1 MTQSAM
7 RPPAGDAPRA
17 ARRHAPRQQG
27 QDTVPA
33 SQLAVLRDMLEQQR
47 RFRLDQLAQL
57 QAAEPTGQL
66 ANGDRE
72 ITDSLVTGA
81 RAALRDVV
89 DALQRMDDGR
99 YGSCRRCGA
108 ALEIARLEVL
118 PQVSLCM
125 PCQRDD
131 QSEPPDG

>member
-7 RPPAGDAPRA
+7 RPPAGDAPRT
-17 ARRHAPRQQG
+17 ARGRTPVHQST
-27 QDTVPA
+27 DTLTA
-33 SQLAVLRDMLEQQR
+33 SQLAVLREMLEQQR
-47 RFRLDQLAQL
+47 RFRLDQLDQL
-57 QAAEPTGQL
+57 QGTEPAGQL
-66 ANGDRE
+66 ANGGRE

-99 YGSCRRCGA
+99 YGTCRRCGTT
-108 ALEIARLEVL
+108 LEIARLEVL

-125 PCQRDD
+125 PCQRDE
-131 QSEPPDG
+131 QAELPDA

>member
-17 ARRHAPRQQG
+17 ARGHAPGHQG
-27 QDTVPA
+27 TDALTT

-47 RFRLDQLAQL
+47 RFRLDQLDQL
-57 QAAEPTGQL
+57 QGGDAGAPQ
-66 ANGDRE
+66 AFADRE
-72 ITDSLVTGA
+72 ITDSLVAGA

-89 DALQRMDDGR
+89 DALQRMVDGR
-99 YGSCRRCGA
+99 YGSCRRCGT
-108 ALEIARLEVL
+108 ALEVARLEVL

-131 QSEPPDG
+131 QSELPDG

>member
-7 RPPAGDAPRA
+7 RPPSGGTPDRGGTSATTPLA
-17 ARRHAPRQQG
+17 AE
-27 QDTVPA
+27 
-33 SQLAVLRDMLEQQR
+33 QLTVLREMLEQQR
-47 RFRLDQLAQL
+47 QFRLDQLDQL
-57 QAAEPTGQL
+57 QGDHPRDAAY
-66 ANGDRE
+66 GDRE
-72 ITDSLVTGA
+72 ITDSLVAGA

-99 YGSCRRCGA
+99 YGSCRRCGT

-131 QSEPPDG
+131 QSVHGDG